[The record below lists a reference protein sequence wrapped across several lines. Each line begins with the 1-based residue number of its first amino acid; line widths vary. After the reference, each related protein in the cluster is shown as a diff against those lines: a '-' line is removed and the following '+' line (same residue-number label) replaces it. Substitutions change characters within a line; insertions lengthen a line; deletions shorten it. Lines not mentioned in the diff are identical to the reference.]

1 MEAPVTLRLD
11 AKTRRQIAR
20 IARGRRISKSE
31 VIRLALNA
39 WPEFHGAETS
49 PYEAMADL
57 IGIARGGDPNLS
69 SNTGRKFKAIQ
80 NQKRKR
86 S

>member
-11 AKTRRQIAR
+11 TKTRRQIAR
-20 IARGRRISKSE
+20 IAKGRRISKSE

-57 IGIARGGDPNLS
+57 VGAVNGGEPKRSENG
-69 SNTGRKFKAIQ
+69 GRKFAAFLK
-80 NQKRKR
+80 QKRRR